1 MQLRNKC
8 ILSLINIMLTAI
20 QENNNSSSSSRHSSS
35 SSSKNSNNKEKNQ
48 VYQAFTPPGCSYPS
62 ARLHGCHITKDED
75 SNCDTIHC

>member
-48 VYQAFTPPGCSYPS
+48 VYQDFTPPGCSYPS